1 VSAAAMANTLRS
13 NAAAPLLPGAR
24 LGMLG
29 AGQLGRMFALAAARM
44 GYHVHV
50 FSPRV
55 DSPTGQVSHR
65 ETVADYHDEAAL
77 AAFAQSVD
85 VVTLE
90 WENIPA
96 SAIEI
101 VEKYAPVR
109 PGHDVLHITQHRLR
123 EKQFL
128 TAAGISCAPF
138 AEVNSLADLE
148 AAIQAIGVPCV
159 LKTAVAGYDG
169 KGQIAI
175 QGPHEAAAAWDFV
188 GQQQSVLEGWI
199 NYQQELSVLVA
210 RSTNG
215 EIATCGPIA
224 NDHAN
229 HILDVSRFSVAE
241 LAPTAAEAEEIGR
254 TVAEQLGMVGL
265 CCVELFLTKS
275 GKLVVNEI
283 APRPHNSGHLT
294 IEACVTSQF
303 EQQVRAVC
311 GLPLGSMRSHTPAAM
326 VNLLGDLWNNG
337 EPPWLELLSVPRGY
351 LHLYG
356 KTEAKPG
363 RKMGHYTVLADD
375 ISLAVLLAEEAR
387 ERLRT

>member
-1 VSAAAMANTLRS
+1 M
-13 NAAAPLLPGAR
+13 
-24 LGMLG
+24 MG
-29 AGQLGRMFALAAARM
+29 AGQLGRMFAVAAARM

-50 FSPRV
+50 FSPRA

-65 ETVADYHDEAAL
+65 ETVASWDDEAAL
-77 AAFAQSVD
+77 VAFARSVD

-96 SAIEI
+96 RAIEI
-101 VEKYAPVR
+101 VERYVPVR

-128 TAAGISCAPF
+128 TSAGIPCAPF
-138 AEVNSLADLE
+138 AAVHSLADLE
-148 AAIQAIGVPCV
+148 AAIQTLGVPCV

-175 QGPHEAAAAWDFV
+175 EDPSEAAAAWQFIHE
-188 GQQQSVLEGWI
+188 QPAVLEGWVD
-199 NYQQELSVLVA
+199 YRQELSMLVG
-210 RSTNG
+210 RSANG

-229 HILDVSRFSVAE
+229 HILDVSRFPAVE
-241 LAPTAAEAEEIGR
+241 LASIAAEAEAIGR
-254 TVAEQLGMVGL
+254 TVAERLGMIGL
-265 CCVELFLTKS
+265 CCVEMFVTN
-275 GKLVVNEI
+275 GDKLVVNEI

-294 IEACVTSQF
+294 IEACDTSQF

-311 GLPLGSMRSHTPAAM
+311 GLPLGSMEARTPAAM
-326 VNLLGDLWNNG
+326 VNLLGDLWHDG
-337 EPPWLELLSVPRGY
+337 EPPWLELLGVPHGY

-356 KTEAKPG
+356 KAEAKPG
-363 RKMGHYTVLADD
+363 RKMGHFTVVGD
-375 ISLAVLLAEEAR
+375 SAVEEAIAAR
-387 ERLRT
+387 QRLRKRK